1 MNTYIYKYV
10 QKRVDISILVIIDD
24 SDIIEYDRRRAEL
37 PNTLLHLK
45 RNKTPPV

>member
-1 MNTYIYKYV
+1 MYDW
-10 QKRVDISILVIIDD
+10 KRVDISILIMGDD

-45 RNKTPPV
+45 RNKTHCTSIEI